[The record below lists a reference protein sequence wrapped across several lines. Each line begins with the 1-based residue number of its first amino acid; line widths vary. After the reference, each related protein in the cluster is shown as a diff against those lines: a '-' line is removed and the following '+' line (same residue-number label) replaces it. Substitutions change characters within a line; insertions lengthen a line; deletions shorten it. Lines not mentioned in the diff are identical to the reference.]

1 MGCVYDEV
9 VTMLVDSFGRTID
22 YVRISVTDHCNL
34 RCVYCMPTD
43 IQWLPHE
50 EILRNEE
57 IVELVDIFVSL
68 GIKKVRFTGGEPL
81 LRKGFFDIVKQV
93 RSNHQNLEICVTT
106 NGVLLEH
113 HIEAIQECKVN
124 KVNVSC
130 DSLNAS
136 TFAKITGGG
145 ALDKVIQGI
154 KKVTALEG
162 VECKINAVIID
173 TTLDELQRL
182 ISFAAN
188 VHAIRFI
195 ERMPLS
201 NDPVPFVS
209 ADMLIEKLTS
219 LGTLQRKI
227 KNDTHVAA
235 MYSFMPQ
242 WDENTKINVGII
254 PAVSH
259 RFCSKCNRLRIT
271 PDGMLRACLHDTT
284 EYNLKKILRGQ
295 INNNIREVIANAVKH
310 KNKEHTLTQCDD
322 TAFNCCGIAM
332 HSMSRIGG

>member
-1 MGCVYDEV
+1 
-9 VTMLVDSFGRTID
+9 MLVDSFGRTID

-34 RCVYCMPTD
+34 RCVYCMPAD

-81 LRKGFFDIVKQV
+81 LRKGFFDIIKQV
-93 RSNHQNLEICVTT
+93 RSNHHDLEICITT
-106 NGVLLEH
+106 NGILLEQC
-113 HIEAIQECKVN
+113 IDSIQKCNVQ

-130 DSLNAS
+130 DSLNAG
-136 TFAKITGGG
+136 TFTKITGVN
-145 ALDKVIQGI
+145 ALDKVIRGI
-154 KKVTALEG
+154 QKVNALEG
-162 VECKINAVIID
+162 VECKINAVIMD
-173 TTLDELQRL
+173 STLAELEDLLR
-182 ISFAAN
+182 FGGT

-209 ADMLIEKLTS
+209 ADTLIEKLKS
-219 LGTLQRKI
+219 LGTLKRKT
-227 KNDTHVAA
+227 KNDTHIAA
-235 MYSFMPQ
+235 MYRFNPQ
-242 WDENTKINVGII
+242 WDKDAVINVGVI

-259 RFCSKCNRLRIT
+259 RFCAKCNRLRVT

-295 INNNIREVIANAVKH
+295 LNKNIGEIIAEAVLH
-310 KNKEHTLTQCDD
+310 KKEGHSLTQCND
-322 TAFNCCGIAM
+322 TAFNCSGMAM
-332 HSMSRIGG
+332 HSMSKIGG

>member
-1 MGCVYDEV
+1 VGCLYDEV
-9 VTMLVDSFGRTID
+9 VKMLVDSFGRTID

-43 IQWLPHE
+43 IKWLPHE

-57 IVELVDIFVSL
+57 IIELVDIFVSL

-93 RSNHQNLEICVTT
+93 RSNHHDLEICITT

-113 HIEAIQECKVN
+113 YIDAIHECKVQ

-130 DSLNAS
+130 DSLNPS
-136 TFAKITGGG
+136 TFAKITGVN
-145 ALDKVIQGI
+145 ALDRVIQGI
-154 KKVTALEG
+154 KQVSALEG
-162 VECKINAVIID
+162 VECKINAVIMD
-173 TTLDELQRL
+173 STLDELEEL
-182 ISFAAN
+182 VSFAAG

-209 ADMLIEKLTS
+209 ADMLIETLQS
-219 LGTLQRKI
+219 FGTLQRKA
-227 KNDTHVAA
+227 KNDTRVAA
-235 MYSFMPQ
+235 MYRFKPL
-242 WDENTKINVGII
+242 WDKSTTINVGII

-259 RFCSKCNRLRIT
+259 RFCSKCNRLRVT

-284 EYNLKKILRGQ
+284 QYNLKKILRGQ
-295 INNNIREVIANAVKH
+295 VKDDIREVIAHAVKH
-310 KNKEHTLTQCDD
+310 KNKEHSLTQCHD
-322 TAFNCCGIAM
+322 TAFNCCGMAM

>member
-1 MGCVYDEV
+1 
-9 VTMLVDSFGRTID
+9 
-22 YVRISVTDHCNL
+22 
-34 RCVYCMPTD
+34 MPTD
-43 IQWLPHE
+43 IEWLPHE

-57 IVELVDIFVSL
+57 IVELVNIFVSM

-93 RSNHQNLEICVTT
+93 RSNYHDLEICITT

-113 HIEAIQECKVN
+113 YIEAIKECKVQ

-130 DSLNAS
+130 DSLNPS
-136 TFAKITGGG
+136 TFAKITGVN

-154 KKVTALEG
+154 KQVSALEG
-162 VECKINAVIID
+162 VECKINAVIMD
-173 TTLDELQRL
+173 STLDELENMV
-182 ISFAAN
+182 SFAAH

-195 ERMPLS
+195 ERMPLN

-209 ADMLIEKLTS
+209 ADMLIEKLKS
-219 LGTLQRKI
+219 FGTLQRKT
-227 KNDTHVAA
+227 KNDTRVAA
-235 MYSFMPQ
+235 MYRFKPL
-242 WDENTKINVGII
+242 WDKSTTINVGII

-259 RFCSKCNRLRIT
+259 RFCSKCNRLRVT

-284 EYNLKKILRGQ
+284 QYNLKKILRRQ
-295 INNNIREVIANAVKH
+295 VKNDIREVIANAVKH

-322 TAFNCCGIAM
+322 TAFNCCGMAM
-332 HSMSRIGG
+332 NSMSRIGG